1 MNTNIDPKRQML
13 TNPYTYSTGSPAAIA
28 PKAPIVMEATPMGMP
43 SVAQHFV
50 LWPNGVIA
58 DKRFASNE
66 PTATPP
72 VKKKRKKKNFMEKEQ
87 SITYVCKRFDRIIKY
102 LYQY

>member
-50 LWPNGVIA
+50 L
-58 DKRFASNE
+58 
-66 PTATPP
+66 
-72 VKKKRKKKNFMEKEQ
+72 
-87 SITYVCKRFDRIIKY
+87 
-102 LYQY
+102 